1 MILLSD
7 SQDLTIR
14 CSFFFW
20 GLNETLDISIFDI
33 KIFYREIAI
42 NLIIRGI
49 NEVMLLQNLKKKRKN
64 YTILIGFHNKIVQK

>member
-14 CSFFFW
+14 CSFFFG
-20 GLNETLDISIFDI
+20 GLNETFDISICDI

-42 NLIIRGI
+42 NLITRGI
-49 NEVMLLQNLKKKRKN
+49 NEVMLLQNLKKKE
-64 YTILIGFHNKIVQK
+64 KIVRF

>member
-49 NEVMLLQNLKKKRKN
+49 NEVMLLQNLKKKE
-64 YTILIGFHNKIVQK
+64 KIIQF

>member
-14 CSFFFW
+14 CSFFG

-42 NLIIRGI
+42 NLITRGI

>member
-14 CSFFFW
+14 CSFFLG

-49 NEVMLLQNLKKKRKN
+49 NEVMLLQNLKKKE
-64 YTILIGFHNKIVQK
+64 KIIQF

>member
-1 MILLSD
+1 MRKREVLVILLSD

-14 CSFFFW
+14 CSFFFG

-49 NEVMLLQNLKKKRKN
+49 NEVMLLQNLKKKE
-64 YTILIGFHNKIVQK
+64 KIIQF